1 MAETEK
7 IFGAIIGVM
16 EDVGAVGKDQK
27 NTKQNY
33 KYRGID
39 DVMNALHPA
48 LVKNKIFI
56 LPNVLD
62 VKREERKG
70 ANGNNLIYTIVEVNY
85 SFTSGEDSSSQMVH
99 IFGEAMDS
107 GDKSL
112 NKALSAAYKYACF
125 QLFSIPTEE
134 MKDSEEDTYMVG
146 DGPITAREA
155 EILRNE
161 FKRVGRDADNDFA
174 KMGKKVEDLTKTKW
188 TKYLIDMAK
197 RPDCQKAVQEAG
209 EHNAHSSED
218 RESGREKR

>member
-1 MAETEK
+1 MAETDK

-16 EDVGAVGKDQK
+16 KDIGAVGKDQVNDRQK
-27 NTKQNY
+27 Y

-48 LVKNKIFI
+48 LVKNSIFI
-56 LPNVLD
+56 LPDVLD
-62 VKREERKG
+62 VKREERRG
-70 ANGNNLIYTIVEVNY
+70 REGGNLIHTLVEVNY
-85 SFTSGEDSSSQMVH
+85 SFVSGEDSSSQKVH

-107 GDKSL
+107 GDKSM

-134 MKDSEEDTYMVG
+134 MKDSEEDTYTIG

-161 FKRVGRDADNDFA
+161 FKRVGRDADKDFT
-174 KMGKKVEDLTKTKW
+174 KMGKKVEDLTKTEW

-197 RPDCQKAVQEAG
+197 RPDRKKAVQEAG
-209 EHNAHSSED
+209 ERNAHGSED

>member
-16 EDVGAVGKDQK
+16 ENIGAVGKDQK

-39 DVMNALHPA
+39 DVLNALHPA

-62 VKREERKG
+62 VKREERRG
-70 ANGNNLIYTIVEVNY
+70 ANGNNLIYTIVEVDY
-85 SFTSGEDSSSQMVH
+85 SFVSGEDSSSQKVH
-99 IFGEAMDS
+99 IYGEAMDS

-134 MKDSEEDTYMVG
+134 MKDSEEDTYMIG

-161 FKRVGRDADNDFA
+161 FKRVGRDADSDFA
-174 KMGKKVEDLTKTKW
+174 KMGKKIEDLTKITW

-197 RPDCQKAVQEAG
+197 RPDRKKAVQEAG
-209 EHNAHSSED
+209 EHNAHGSEN

>member
-1 MAETEK
+1 MAETDK

-16 EDVGAVGKDQK
+16 KDIGAVGKDQVNDRQK
-27 NTKQNY
+27 Y

-48 LVKNKIFI
+48 LVKNSIFI
-56 LPNVLD
+56 LPDVLD
-62 VKREERKG
+62 VKREERRG
-70 ANGNNLIYTIVEVNY
+70 REGGNLIHTLVEVNY
-85 SFTSGEDSSSQMVH
+85 SFVSGEDSSSQTVH

-134 MKDSEEDTYMVG
+134 MKDSEEDTYTIG

-155 EILRNE
+155 EIIRNE
-161 FKRVGRDADNDFA
+161 FKRVGRDADKDFT
-174 KMGKKVEDLTKTKW
+174 KMGKKVEDLTKTEW

-197 RPDCQKAVQEAG
+197 RPDRKKVVQEAG
-209 EHNAHSSED
+209 ERNAHGSED

>member
-1 MAETEK
+1 MAEIDK
-7 IFGAIIGVM
+7 IFDAIIGVM
-16 EDVGAVGKDQK
+16 KDVGAVGKDQK

-70 ANGNNLIYTIVEVNY
+70 ANGNNLIYTLVEVDY
-85 SFTSGEDSSSQMVH
+85 AFVSGEDSSSQTVH

-134 MKDSEEDTYMVG
+134 MKDSEEDSYMIG

-161 FKRVGRDADNDFA
+161 FKRVGRDADKDFS
-174 KMGKKVEDLTKTKW
+174 KMGRKVEELTKTEW
-188 TKYLIDMAK
+188 TKFLIEMAK
-197 RPDCQKAVQEAG
+197 RPDRQKQEAG
-209 EHNAHSSED
+209 EHNAHGSED

>member
-7 IFGAIIGVM
+7 IFGAIISVM
-16 EDVGAVGKDQK
+16 ENVGAVGKDQK

-62 VKREERKG
+62 VKREERKE

-161 FKRVGRDADNDFA
+161 FKRVGRDADKDFS
-174 KMGKKVEDLTKTKW
+174 KMGRKVEELTKIEW
-188 TKYLIDMAK
+188 TKFLIEMAK
-197 RPDCQKAVQEAG
+197 RPDRQKQEAG
-209 EHNAHSSED
+209 EHNAHGSED

>member
-16 EDVGAVGKDQK
+16 ENIGAVGKDQK

-39 DVMNALHPA
+39 DVLNALHPA

-62 VKREERKG
+62 VKREERRG
-70 ANGNNLIYTIVEVNY
+70 ANGNNLIYTIVEVDY
-85 SFTSGEDSSSQMVH
+85 SFVSGEDSSSQKVH
-99 IFGEAMDS
+99 IYGEAMDS

-134 MKDSEEDTYMVG
+134 MKDSEEDTYMIG

-161 FKRVGRDADNDFA
+161 FRRVGRDADSDFA
-174 KMGKKVEDLTKTKW
+174 KMGKKIEDLTKVTW

-197 RPDCQKAVQEAG
+197 RPDRKKAVQEAG
-209 EHNAHSSED
+209 ERNAHGSED

>member
-1 MAETEK
+1 MAETDK

-16 EDVGAVGKDQK
+16 KDIGAVGKDQVNDRQK
-27 NTKQNY
+27 Y

-48 LVKNKIFI
+48 LVKNSIFI
-56 LPNVLD
+56 LPDVLD
-62 VKREERKG
+62 VKREERRG
-70 ANGNNLIYTIVEVNY
+70 REGGNLIHTLVEVNY
-85 SFTSGEDSSSQMVH
+85 SFVSGEDSSSQTVH

-134 MKDSEEDTYMVG
+134 MKDSEEDTYTIG

-161 FKRVGRDADNDFA
+161 FKRVGRDADKDFT
-174 KMGKKVEDLTKTKW
+174 KMGKKVEDLTKTEW

-197 RPDCQKAVQEAG
+197 RPDRKKAIQEAG
-209 EHNAHSSED
+209 ERNAHGSED

>member
-112 NKALSAAYKYACF
+112 NKALSAAYKYA
-125 QLFSIPTEE
+125 
-134 MKDSEEDTYMVG
+134 
-146 DGPITAREA
+146 
-155 EILRNE
+155 
-161 FKRVGRDADNDFA
+161 
-174 KMGKKVEDLTKTKW
+174 
-188 TKYLIDMAK
+188 
-197 RPDCQKAVQEAG
+197 
-209 EHNAHSSED
+209 
-218 RESGREKR
+218 

>member
-1 MAETEK
+1 MAETDK

-16 EDVGAVGKDQK
+16 KDIGAVGKDQVNDRQK
-27 NTKQNY
+27 Y

-48 LVKNKIFI
+48 LVKNSIFI
-56 LPNVLD
+56 LPDVLD
-62 VKREERKG
+62 VKREERRG
-70 ANGNNLIYTIVEVNY
+70 REGGNLIHTLVEVNY
-85 SFTSGEDSSSQMVH
+85 SFVSGEDSSSQTVH

-134 MKDSEEDTYMVG
+134 MKDSEEDTYMIG

-161 FKRVGRDADNDFA
+161 FKRVGRDADSDFA
-174 KMGKKVEDLTKTKW
+174 KMGKKIEDLTKVTW

-197 RPDCQKAVQEAG
+197 RPDRKKAVQEAG
-209 EHNAHSSED
+209 ERNAHGSED

>member
-1 MAETEK
+1 MIMAEIDK
-7 IFGAIIGVM
+7 IFDAIISVM
-16 EDVGAVGKDQK
+16 KDVGAVGKDQK

-70 ANGNNLIYTIVEVNY
+70 ANGNNLIYTLVEVDY
-85 SFTSGEDSSSQMVH
+85 AFVSGEDSSSQTVH

-134 MKDSEEDTYMVG
+134 MKDSEEDSYMIG

-161 FKRVGRDADNDFA
+161 FKRVGRDADKDFS
-174 KMGKKVEDLTKTKW
+174 KMGRKVEELTKTEW
-188 TKYLIDMAK
+188 TKFLIEMAK
-197 RPDCQKAVQEAG
+197 RPDRQKQEAG
-209 EHNAHSSED
+209 EHNAHGSED